1 MFRRLLLKG
10 SSKRLKIKS
19 CYAVVI
25 MDNVILMMTII
36 VINMSILDSLIVC
49 TTHKLI
55 FLCEIDILF

>member
-10 SSKRLKIKS
+10 SSKRLRIES

-25 MDNVILMMTII
+25 MVNVILMMTII

-55 FLCEIDILF
+55 FFL